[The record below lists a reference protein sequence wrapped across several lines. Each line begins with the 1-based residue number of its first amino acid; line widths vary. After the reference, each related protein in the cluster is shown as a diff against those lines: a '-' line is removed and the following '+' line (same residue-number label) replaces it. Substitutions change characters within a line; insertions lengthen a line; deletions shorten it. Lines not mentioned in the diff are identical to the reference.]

1 MFVLST
7 SHLLCIDKIGLIV
20 VYLFMFTNKKTGQN
34 YSVLS
39 ASTSAIAFSALL
51 IDSTPVTPGI
61 MKAPLSYI
69 SGVHEPSHDTAI
81 PGNLDVCVVFQC
93 FFTPGGSAVFSLP
106 ARTIFG
112 ADIAVIHS
120 CFFLFVV
127 FATYFEKRIVF
138 LKPTHVCAFLRES
151 CLSSKKPKIFRSF
164 F

>member
-39 ASTSAIAFSALL
+39 ARTSAIAFSAVL

-61 MKAPLSYI
+61 KKAPLSYI

-138 LKPTHVCAFLRES
+138 FKADACVCFPARIMFELE
-151 CLSSKKPKIFRSF
+151 KTKNFP
-164 F
+164 